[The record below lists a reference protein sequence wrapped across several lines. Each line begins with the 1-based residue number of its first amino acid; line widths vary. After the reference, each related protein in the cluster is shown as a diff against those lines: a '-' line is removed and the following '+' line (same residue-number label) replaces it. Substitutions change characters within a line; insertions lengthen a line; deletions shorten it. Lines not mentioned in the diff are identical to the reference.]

1 MKILRKKTYIVCD
14 MGENF
19 GIYKVFRDEEIMPL
33 ITTANIACGF
43 HAGDPK
49 IMRQTVQLAIKHDVQ
64 IGAHTGLPDREGFGR
79 RWMRITPAE
88 AQDYVTYQVSALQGF
103 ARAYGV
109 KIEHVLPHGIF
120 WDMAAK
126 QPEIA
131 EGVVRAIKETD
142 PSLVILAR
150 GSPIADEQH
159 LHNIAIEN
167 GIKSTSF
174 FVVDLPYNHEG
185 RLVVERW
192 HDLEEPEL
200 VAKRCVRVMT
210 ENKVDVLETGIGHH
224 KHTGISLNFDPEGIL
239 IHSDTPNAPEI
250 LKTVRSGLTEAG
262 IEVVPLREI
271 K

>member
-1 MKILRKKTYIVCD
+1 MRKKTYIVCD

-43 HAGDPK
+43 HAGDPR
-49 IMRQTVQLAIKHDVQ
+49 IMRKTVLLARKHGVQ

-79 RWMRITPAE
+79 RWMRITSEE
-88 AQDYVTYQVSALQGF
+88 AQDYVTYQISALQGF
-103 ARAYGV
+103 AKAYDAKV
-109 KIEHVLPHGIF
+109 EHILPHGIF

-142 PSLVILAR
+142 PKLVVLAR
-150 GSPIADEQH
+150 GSPITDEQY
-159 LHNIAIEN
+159 LHDIAIES
-167 GIKSTSF
+167 GVKASSF
-174 FVVDLPYNHEG
+174 FVVDLPYNQDG
-185 RLVVERW
+185 RLVVERS
-192 HDLEEPEL
+192 HELEDPAI
-200 VAKRCVRVMT
+200 VAKRCVRVMA
-210 ENKVDVLETGIGHH
+210 ENKVDVLETGIGQH
-224 KHTGISLNFDPEGIL
+224 KAKGSSLDFDPEGIL

-250 LKTVRSGLTEAG
+250 LQAVRTGLAEAG
-262 IEVVPLREI
+262 IEIVPLREL